1 MAGETSAFLAWALLV
16 FFIALPALAAWARR
30 RQSCLSSAVAV
41 ELAEYAAAIR
51 LAARCLPLDDA
62 LRIRLTRL
70 RLAESMSLQLAQEL
84 ERGGPEALADVAQ
97 RLATRLR
104 RRVAFER
111 KMLARTAPG
120 LRRGALAASLPPVL
134 VLVLHF
140 AGVEIPVGT
149 QLALLGVEMLGC
161 LLLWRVARVDI

>member
-1 MAGETSAFLAWALLV
+1 MASEASVVLAWTMLA
-16 FFIALPALAAWARR
+16 FFIALPALAAWGRR
-30 RQSCLSSAVAV
+30 RQSRVSSAVAV
-41 ELAEYAAAIR
+41 ELAEYAAAVR
-51 LAARCLPLDDA
+51 LAARCLPLDDT
-62 LRIRLTRL
+62 LRIRLMRL
-70 RLAESMSLQLAQEL
+70 QLAESMSLQLAQEL
-84 ERGGPEALADVAQ
+84 ERGGPAALADVAQ

-120 LRRGALAASLPPVL
+120 LRRGALAASVPPVL

-140 AGVEIPVGT
+140 AGLEIPAGIQMV
-149 QLALLGVEMLGC
+149 LLGAEMLGC

>member
-1 MAGETSAFLAWALLV
+1 MASEVSALLAWSLLL

-30 RQSCLSSAVAV
+30 RESRATSAVASG
-41 ELAEYAAAIR
+41 LAEYAAAVR
-51 LAARCLPLDDA
+51 LAARCLPLDDT
-62 LRIRLTRL
+62 LRLRLMRL
-70 RLAESMSLQLAQEL
+70 RLAEAMSLQLAQEA
-84 ERGGPEALADVAQ
+84 ERAGPMVLADVAQ

-120 LRRGALAASLPPVL
+120 LRRGALAACLPPAL
-134 VLVLHF
+134 VLMLQ
-140 AGVEIPVGT
+140 ASGLQIPAAT
-149 QLALLGVEMLGC
+149 QLALAVAEALGC